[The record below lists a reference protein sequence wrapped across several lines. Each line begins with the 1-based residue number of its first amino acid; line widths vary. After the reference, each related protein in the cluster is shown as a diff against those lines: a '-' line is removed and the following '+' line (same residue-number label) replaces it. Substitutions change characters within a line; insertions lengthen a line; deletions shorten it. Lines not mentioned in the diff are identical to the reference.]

1 MENIRHHAGPHLL
14 KAERM
19 LERFARFLD
28 QPQRI
33 LLTSHENP
41 DGDGT
46 GAMVGLAHY
55 LRHLG
60 KEVRIVVN
68 PDLPH
73 FLRFMDPEGWIEAF
87 DPETRHREL
96 AEWPQAWILVDASDP
111 LRLGGMLPT
120 FRASKAVKVC
130 LDHHMKEA
138 PQGFDHEFTDSTAS
152 ASAELVFDL
161 AASRMPRPFPSAMA
175 TALYAGLVDD
185 TGNFRF
191 SNATPKTHRMA
202 AELIEEGV
210 DPARVYQ
217 DLYHQGRPERLKLF
231 GRAFEGMRI
240 QGAGRY
246 ACLHLTRADLA
257 LCGANHDDMEGL
269 VNKPLE
275 LRGVEVACLL
285 YELEDGRIKASLRS
299 RERVDVNAVCRMF
312 GGGGHR
318 LASGAKLDGPIERA
332 RTAVDAAILAQIESD
347 LNRP

>member
-1 MENIRHHAGPHLL
+1 
-14 KAERM
+14 M

-33 LLTSHENP
+33 LLTTHENP

-46 GAMVGLAHY
+46 GAMIGLAHY

-68 PDLPH
+68 PGLPH
-73 FLRFMDPEGWIEAF
+73 FLRFLDPQGWVEGF
-87 DPETRHREL
+87 DLVARHQDL
-96 AEWPQAWILVDASDP
+96 ADWPQAWILVDASDP
-111 LRLGGMLPT
+111 LRLGSMLT
-120 FRASKAVKVC
+120 DFQASKAVKVC

-138 PQGFDHEFTDSTAS
+138 PRGFDQEFTDSTAS

-161 AASRMPRPFPSAMA
+161 AAARMPRPFPSAMA

-210 DPARVYQ
+210 DPAGVYQ
-217 DLYHQGRPERLKLF
+217 DLYYQGRPERLKLF
-231 GRAFEGMRI
+231 GRAFEGLRI
-240 QGAGRY
+240 LGEDRY
-246 ACLHLTRADLA
+246 ACLSLTRADLA
-257 LCGANHDDMEGL
+257 QCGAIHDDMEGL

-275 LRGVEVACLL
+275 LRGIEVSCLL
-285 YELEDGRIKASLRS
+285 YELEDGRIKGSLRS
-299 RERVDVNAVCRMF
+299 RERVNVNAVCRAF

-318 LASGAKLDGPIERA
+318 LASGAKLDGPLARA
-332 RTAVDAAILAQIESD
+332 QADMDAAVLTQLESD
-347 LNRP
+347 LTTT